1 MWVNDREE
9 QKQIATA
16 QIQLGAR
23 AKKKNQLWPIR
34 GIEITF
40 QGSPQTNQR

>member
-23 AKKKNQLWPIR
+23 AKKKINYGQ
-34 GIEITF
+34 
-40 QGSPQTNQR
+40 